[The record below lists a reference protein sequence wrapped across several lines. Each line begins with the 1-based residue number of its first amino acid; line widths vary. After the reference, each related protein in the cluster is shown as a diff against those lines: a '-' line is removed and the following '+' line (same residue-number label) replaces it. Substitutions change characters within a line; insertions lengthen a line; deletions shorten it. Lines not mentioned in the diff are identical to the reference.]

1 MRRGT
6 TGCSFA
12 LMRTPLWVALP
23 PLASL
28 VLAGCSG
35 AVDKAGGKPAP
46 APRKTVVLSLAVR
59 GDPWEV
65 DSFVSEVSR
74 LSHGTI
80 RIAVKPRWR
89 YGQATY
95 EKGLIGDVRAGKA
108 DLAAAES
115 NAWDSAG
122 VTSLRV
128 LGAPLLID
136 SYALQDRVLRSSVI
150 PKMLRGLRPLGL
162 VGLGVL
168 PGQFPRPLG
177 VTHRLLGNAD
187 YAGERIGVQQ
197 SLVGTVTMRALGAKP
212 VWLGG
217 RATIAGL
224 DGIAEPIS
232 WINGSRYDRVAR
244 YLTTNVVPWARPIV
258 VFANRAALGR
268 LTPAQRR
275 VLERAATDAVGGQ
288 TRVVAEFERSDTAA
302 LCAHKRVRFL
312 AAQPTDLTSL
322 RVAARRVDAQLE
334 RDPLSRAFFAEVEA
348 LRARLGASPTVLP
361 SCGQGRPVSA
371 PGAATPLDGVYEL
384 TVAPRDLPPAQ
395 RLPEAYGSWQLVLDR
410 SRFRFTERNDH
421 ADWIADGRVRVS
433 GDRMSWTM
441 DDIFGVGPHGTPDR
455 IPLRTGETVH
465 FRVRYVGDTLALVA
479 ADAKKAL
486 LALTQRPLA
495 RVAAAPSQQPLQNP
509 AAIQGTWVT
518 NATGADLV
526 AYGEDPAAIPD
537 NTGPLRLTVH
547 GRRCRWTQH
556 APDGVHWGVGTCR
569 FAGDTLEFDNTRTDE
584 NPEPPPFFL
593 HWSVFHDRLTF
604 RQAPGLSPETWAFHP
619 WRRIG

>member
-1 MRRGT
+1 MRSGT

-23 PLASL
+23 LLASL

-35 AVDKAGGKPAP
+35 AVDKAGGKPAQG
-46 APRKTVVLSLAVR
+46 RKTIVLSLAVR

-65 DSFVSEVSR
+65 ESFVGEVVR

-89 YGQATY
+89 YGQARY
-95 EKGLIGDVRAGKA
+95 EKGLIGDVRVGKA
-108 DLAAAES
+108 DLGAAES
-115 NAWDSAG
+115 NAWDSVG

-150 PKMLRGLRPLGL
+150 SEMLRGLRPLGL

-177 VTHRLLGNAD
+177 VAHRLLGNAD

-217 RATIAGL
+217 TATIAGV

-232 WINGSRYDRVAR
+232 WINGSRYDRVSR

-258 VFANRAALGR
+258 LFANRAALAR

-288 TRVVAEFERSDTAA
+288 TKVVAEFERSDTAA
-302 LCAHKRVRFL
+302 LCAHRRVRFL
-312 AAQPTDLTSL
+312 AARPADLTSL
-322 RVAARRVDAQLE
+322 RVAARQVDDQLE

-348 LRARLGASPTVLP
+348 LRTLLGASSTVLP

-384 TVAPRDLPPAQ
+384 TVAPRDLPPSQ
-395 RLPEAYGSWQLVLDR
+395 RLPEAYGSWQIVLDR
-410 SRFRFTERNDH
+410 SRFRFTERSDR
-421 ADWIADGRVRVS
+421 ADWIADGRVHVS
-433 GDRMSWTM
+433 GDGMTWTV
-441 DDIFGVGPHGTPDR
+441 DDIFGVAPHLTPHR
-455 IPLRTGETVH
+455 FPLRTGETVR
-465 FRVRYVGDTLALVA
+465 FRWQSVGDTLALVA

-486 LALTQRPLA
+486 PALTLRPLA
-495 RVAAAPSQQPLQNP
+495 RVAAAPSQQPLENP

-518 NATGADLV
+518 NPTGADLV
-526 AYGEDPAAIPD
+526 AYGEDPAGIPD
-537 NTGPLRLTVH
+537 NTGPLRLTVRGH
-547 GRRCRWTQH
+547 HCRWTQH
-556 APDGVHWGVGTCR
+556 APHGVRWGVGTCR
-569 FAGDTLEFDNTRTDE
+569 FAGDTLEFDNARTDAGG
-584 NPEPPPFFL
+584 PVPFFL

-604 RQAPGLSPETWAFHP
+604 RQAPGLSPETWTFHP
-619 WRRIG
+619 WRRVG

>member
-1 MRRGT
+1 MRSGT

-23 PLASL
+23 LLASL
-28 VLAGCSG
+28 LLAGCSG
-35 AVDKAGGKPAP
+35 AVDKAGGKPAQG
-46 APRKTVVLSLAVR
+46 RKTIVLSLAVR

-65 DSFVSEVSR
+65 ESFVGEVVR

-89 YGQATY
+89 YGQARY
-95 EKGLIGDVRAGKA
+95 EKGLIGDVRVGKA
-108 DLAAAES
+108 DLGAAES
-115 NAWDSAG
+115 NAWDSVG

-136 SYALQDRVLRSSVI
+136 SYALQDRVLRSTVI
-150 PKMLRGLRPLGL
+150 SEMLRGLRPLGL

-177 VTHRLLGNAD
+177 VTHRLLGHAD

-217 RATIAGL
+217 TATIAGL

-232 WINGSRYDRVAR
+232 WINGSRYDRVSR

-258 VFANRAALGR
+258 LFANRAALAR

-288 TRVVAEFERSDTAA
+288 TKVVAEFERSDTAA
-302 LCAHKRVRFL
+302 LCAHRRVRFL
-312 AAQPTDLTSL
+312 AARPADLTSL
-322 RVAARRVDAQLE
+322 RVAARQVDDQLE

-348 LRARLGASPTVLP
+348 LRTLLGASSTVLP

-384 TVAPRDLPPAQ
+384 TVAPRDLPPSQ
-395 RLPEAYGSWQLVLDR
+395 RLPEAYGSWQIVLDR
-410 SRFRFTERNDH
+410 SRFRFTERSDR
-421 ADWIADGRVRVS
+421 ADWIADGRVHVS
-433 GDRMSWTM
+433 GDGMTWTV
-441 DDIFGVGPHGTPDR
+441 DDIFGVAPHLTPHR
-455 IPLRTGETVH
+455 FPLRTGETVR
-465 FRVRYVGDTLALVA
+465 FRWQSVGDTLALVA

-486 LALTQRPLA
+486 PALTMRPLA
-495 RVAAAPSQQPLQNP
+495 RVAAAPRQQPLENP

-518 NATGADLV
+518 NPTGADLV
-526 AYGEDPAAIPD
+526 AYGEDPAGIPD
-537 NTGPLRLTVH
+537 NTGPLRLTVRGH
-547 GRRCRWTQH
+547 HCRWTQH
-556 APDGVHWGVGTCR
+556 APHGVRWGVGTCR
-569 FAGDTLEFDNTRTDE
+569 FAGDTLEFDNARTDAGG
-584 NPEPPPFFL
+584 PVPFFL

-604 RQAPGLSPETWAFHP
+604 RQAPGLSPETWTFHP
-619 WRRIG
+619 WRRVG

>member
-1 MRRGT
+1 
-6 TGCSFA
+6 
-12 LMRTPLWVALP
+12 
-23 PLASL
+23 
-28 VLAGCSG
+28 
-35 AVDKAGGKPAP
+35 
-46 APRKTVVLSLAVR
+46 VLSLAVR

-65 DSFVSEVSR
+65 DSFVGEVSR

-108 DLAAAES
+108 DLGAAES
-115 NAWDSAG
+115 NAWDSVG

-150 PKMLRGLRPLGL
+150 SEMLRGLRPLGL

-177 VTHRLLGNAD
+177 VTHRLLGGVD

-197 SLVGTVTMRALGAKP
+197 SLIGNVTMRALGAKP

-244 YLTTNVVPWARPIV
+244 YLTTNVVLWARPIV
-258 VFANRAALGR
+258 VFASRAALDR

-288 TRVVAEFERSDTAA
+288 TRVVADFEGSDTAA

-312 AAQPTDLTSL
+312 AARPTDLTSL
-322 RVAARRVDAQLE
+322 RVAARRVDEQLE
-334 RDPLSRAFFAEVEA
+334 RDPLTRGFFAEVEA

-384 TVAPRDLPPAQ
+384 TVAPRDLLPSQ
-395 RLPEAYGSWQLVLDR
+395 RLPEAYGSWQIVLDR
-410 SRFRFTERNDH
+410 SRFRFTERSDH

-433 GDRMSWTM
+433 GDLMSWTVA
-441 DDIFGVGPHGTPDR
+441 DAFDVGPHGTPDGL
-455 IPLRTGETVH
+455 PLRRGETLR
-465 FRVRYVGDTLALVA
+465 FRWRYVDETLALAA

-486 LALTQRPLA
+486 PALTLRPLA
-495 RVAAAPSQQPLQNP
+495 RVAAAPSQQPLENP
-509 AAIQGTWVT
+509 AAIQGTWVS
-518 NATGADLV
+518 NANGADLV
-526 AYGEDPAAIPD
+526 AFGINPAAIPD
-537 NTGPLRLTVH
+537 NTGPLRLTVRGH
-547 GRRCRWTQH
+547 HCRWTQH
-556 APDGVHWGVGTCR
+556 APAGVHWGVGTCR
-569 FAGDTLEFDNTRTDE
+569 FAGDTLEFDNARNED
-584 NPEPPPFFL
+584 NPAPVPFYF

-604 RQAPGLSPETWAFHP
+604 RQAAGFSPETWTFHP

>member
-6 TGCSFA
+6 SGCSFA

-23 PLASL
+23 LLASL

-46 APRKTVVLSLAVR
+46 RKTVVLSLALR

-65 DSFVSEVSR
+65 DSFVGEVSR

-89 YGQATY
+89 YDQATY

-108 DLAAAES
+108 DLGAAES
-115 NAWDSAG
+115 NAWDSVG

-150 PKMLRGLRPLGL
+150 SEMLRGLRPLGL
-162 VGLGVL
+162 VGLGIL

-177 VTHRLLGNAD
+177 VTHRLLGHAD
-187 YAGERIGVQQ
+187 YAGQRIGVQQ
-197 SLVGTVTMRALGAKP
+197 SLVGNVTMRALGAKP

-258 VFANRAALGR
+258 VFTTRAALGR

-288 TRVVAEFERSDTAA
+288 TRVVADFEADTAA

-312 AAQPTDLTSL
+312 AARPADLTSL
-322 RVAARRVDAQLE
+322 RVAARRVDEQLE
-334 RDPLSRAFFAEVEA
+334 RDPVSRAFFAEIET
-348 LRARLGASPTVLP
+348 LRARLGASPSVLP

-384 TVAPRDLPPAQ
+384 TVAPRDLPPSQ
-395 RLPEAYGSWQLVLDR
+395 RLPEAYGSWQIVLDR
-410 SRFRFTERNDH
+410 SRFRFTERSDR

-433 GDRMSWTM
+433 GDGMSWTV
-441 DDIFGVGPHGTPDR
+441 DDVFGVGPHLTPDR
-455 IPLRTGETVH
+455 MPLRTGETVR
-465 FRVRYVGDTLALVA
+465 FRWRYVGDTLALA
-479 ADAKKAL
+479 TADGRKAL
-486 LALTQRPLA
+486 PALTLRPLA
-495 RVAAAPSQQPLQNP
+495 RVAAAPSQQPLQDP

-518 NATGADLV
+518 NARGADLV

-537 NTGPLRLTVH
+537 NAGPLRLTVR
-547 GRRCRWTQH
+547 GRHCRWTQH
-556 APDGVHWGVGTCR
+556 APHGLHWGVGTCR
-569 FAGDTLEFDNTRTDE
+569 FAGDTLEFDNARTDD
-584 NPEPPPFFL
+584 NPAPVPFYF
-593 HWSVFHDRLTF
+593 HWSVFHDRLTL
-604 RQAPGLSPETWAFHP
+604 RQAPGFSPETWTFHP
-619 WRRIG
+619 WRRLD